1 MIGKGEG
8 KSLVWP
14 RGPLIRRNTVT
25 EFSKVLYSVTR
36 SCQNKTVSNDNLRIE
51 TDRYNLPKIPE
62 PLRIC
67 QPCLSNKVENEINF
81 LFKCNLNKI

>member
-1 MIGKGEG
+1 MNFPSDLSIKKVIGEG
-8 KSLVWP
+8 ESKSLVWP

-51 TDRYNLPKIPE
+51 TDRYNLPKIKF
-62 PLRIC
+62 LSLLGYVSFACRI
-67 QPCLSNKVENEINF
+67 K
-81 LFKCNLNKI
+81 